1 MRLVFFLARPSSIT
15 RGLTAAT
22 LVLLAGCIVGS
33 AARGP
38 GALCRDGLDR
48 SDWEARERVRA
59 AASLPGARQ
68 RLADAM
74 DSAWVTSR
82 PRDLTDQFRFAPD
95 EQFSVGGLYG
105 FGGPYYAH
113 SCANP
118 RSDPPSSFLLRHSRA
133 ALTSDSLVLISGW
146 VTADDTLY
154 KLAGRVG
161 PRVERQALSLREVV
175 DARLRV
181 FRGTPEVFLRCTS
194 SSPMCYSKLAVAAAD
209 STAGEA
215 FAAHLLSSARRLQTS
230 KGEPR

>member
-1 MRLVFFLARPSSIT
+1 MRLVRLFARPSSII

-22 LVLLAGCIVGS
+22 LVFVSGCIVAS
-33 AARGP
+33 ARGP

-48 SDWEARERVRA
+48 PDWEARERMRA
-59 AASLPGARQ
+59 AASLPRARQ
-68 RLADAM
+68 RLADAI
-74 DSAWVTSR
+74 DSAWATSQ
-82 PRDLTDQFRFAPD
+82 PRDLTDQFRFVPD
-95 EQFSVGGLYG
+95 EQFTVGGLYG

-118 RSDPPSSFLLRHSRA
+118 RSDPPSSFLLRHLRA
-133 ALTSDSLVLISGW
+133 ALTSDSLVLISGR

-161 PRVERQALSLREVV
+161 PRVERQALSLRGVV

-181 FRGTPEVFLRCTS
+181 FRGSLEVVLRCMPD
-194 SSPMCYSKLAVAAAD
+194 SPMCYSKFAIAPAD
-209 STAGEA
+209 SVAGEA